1 MRTRSHRGL
10 TLVELL
16 VALAA
21 SAVVFVAV
29 IGAVRAQ
36 QAGFQGGQRVRE
48 AQSSARNALLFLEQ
62 KLTMAA
68 FGIDPVLA
76 FDLSGQPGDPDET
89 VFYAGPCPAEAD
101 PCVKDRID
109 GSDELVF
116 YARNPNYWVPPADPP
131 PPPGVTLRGR
141 AWEVK
146 NLNATTGT
154 VTLAARAGDF
164 FPMGRILQGVCSAG
178 AGVRYFTVA
187 KTEDPLAADGD
198 VTLELADEVLLDPF
212 KRQSA
217 GPCTP
222 VRAFQI
228 DRFRFH
234 VRPEPY
240 GDGTYESFLVLDTGT
255 DANNDDVVD
264 ARDEVIVAAGIE
276 VMQVAYLFTLH
287 AEGPNPAVPPA
298 GAEPGVVI
306 TVRPG
311 APNTTVQA
319 RRATAAVATEVPAPS
334 AIVRAD
340 FKSAAALDPEY
351 YDQASLSPYR
361 FGPPLAPERKTNHQ
375 GNLRAVRVMLVGRSQ
390 SAATETSAGIPPGA
404 GSPVLNMNVTPTW
417 IADLAT
423 ARGGRD
429 GYDRVRFET
438 TVALPSMVSRR
449 LLFD

>member
-1 MRTRSHRGL
+1 
-10 TLVELL
+10 
-16 VALAA
+16 
-21 SAVVFVAV
+21 VFH
-29 IGAVRAQ
+29 
-36 QAGFQGGQRVRE
+36 
-48 AQSSARNALLFLEQ
+48 
-62 KLTMAA
+62 
-68 FGIDPVLA
+68 
-76 FDLSGQPGDPDET
+76 
-89 VFYAGPCPAEAD
+89 
-101 PCVKDRID
+101 
-109 GSDELVF
+109 
-116 YARNPNYWVPPADPP
+116 ARNPNYWVPAADPP
-131 PPPGVTLRGR
+131 PPPAVTPRGR
-141 AWEVK
+141 AWNIVA
-146 NLNATTGT
+146 LSPVAGT

-178 AGVRYFTVA
+178 AGVRYFTVG
-187 KTEDPLAADGD
+187 KTVDPLTADED
-198 VTLELADEVLLDPF
+198 VTLALADEVLLDPF

-234 VRPEPY
+234 VRPERR
-240 GDGTYESFLVLDTGT
+240 GDGTWESFLMLDTGT
-255 DANNDDVVD
+255 DANGDDVIGPD
-264 ARDEVIVAAGIE
+264 DEIVVAAGID
-276 VMQVAYLFTLH
+276 VMQVAYLFNAH
-287 AEGPNPAVPPA
+287 DEGPPPAIPPA
-298 GAEPGVVI
+298 GTEPGVVI
-306 TVRPG
+306 TVQPG
-311 APNTTVQA
+311 APNAEVQG
-319 RRATAAVATEVPAPS
+319 RRPTPAVATQVPAPS

-340 FKSAAALDPEY
+340 FKSAATLDPEY